1 MHRRAVAVAAAVAI
15 IVFAFGRP
23 PSSTGAVPRVQRIGF
38 FGFAASNSFA
48 QATWAGIRAVAK
60 SENVQARFFDS
71 GFDSARQVAAIQDA
85 TASGRY
91 QAFIVQAN
99 DGNAV
104 VPAIK
109 EAIKAGITVVGESA
123 PIGPRYDT
131 IVPQVPGLIFVGEAT
146 TRNGATLAQLGIRA
160 CGSVNPCRVA
170 YLEGFRSLP
179 LDTARTNAVKRTL
192 AKAPHVK
199 LVASVEGGYTAAEG
213 LGAAQ
218 DVLQAHPD
226 LNVIIGSSQALEGA
240 QMAVAQ
246 VGKLGKIKLV
256 GNGGSCQAVA
266 AVKSGAWY
274 ATYVFAER
282 SDGEKAATFAIDA
295 ARGLRVPHSFDTAK
309 VRNPI
314 GTKATLKNFKA
325 QYCD

>member
-1 MHRRAVAVAAAVAI
+1 MPRRAAAVAAVV
-15 IVFAFGRP
+15 IVSTIGSAAP
-23 PSSTGAVPRVQRIGF
+23 PAPGAKPRVQRLAF

-48 QATWAGIRAVAK
+48 QATWSGIRATAAKRHVA
-60 SENVQARFFDS
+60 ARFFDS
-71 GFDSARQVAAIQDA
+71 GFSASRQVAEIQDA
-85 TASGRY
+85 TTSGQY

-109 EAIKAGITVVGESA
+109 EAIKAGIVVVGESA

-131 IVPQVPGLIFVGEAT
+131 IEPQVPGLIFVGEAT
-146 TRNGATLAQLGIRA
+146 TRNGATLGRLGIQA
-160 CGSVNPCRVA
+160 CGSLDPCQVA

-179 LDTARTNAVKRTL
+179 LDTARTNAVKATL
-192 AKAPHVK
+192 ATSPRVR

-213 LGAAQ
+213 LTAAQ
-218 DVLQAHPD
+218 NVLQAHPGI
-226 LNVIIGSSQALEGA
+226 NVIIGSSQALEGA
-240 QMAVAQ
+240 QQAVQQ

-256 GNGGSCQAVA
+256 GNGGSCQAIA
-266 AVKSGAWY
+266 AVRSGAWF

-282 SDGEKAATFAIDA
+282 SDGAKAAEFAIDA
-295 ARGLRVPHSFDTAK
+295 AMGRKVPHSFNTAR

-314 GTKATLKNFKA
+314 GTKNTLGNFKA